1 MKDDKD
7 DMGSLGMD
15 LFAGPAAGDAP
26 HDAAMQDA
34 PAGGALHAFEP
45 LAQRMRPRTFAE
57 FIGQQEAVGAGH
69 FLRRMIESDQIPSLI
84 FYGPPGTGKTTLA
97 QMIAQMTHSAFKK
110 LNAVSAGIADIR
122 KIVKEAEEA
131 RRYYQRR
138 TIVFIDEIHRFNK
151 SQQDVLLPYVEDGR
165 LVLIG
170 ATTEN
175 PFFEV
180 NHALLSRVRI
190 VRLRPLT
197 DGQLLAILK
206 RALGDKERGLGSRSI
221 TADEG
226 VLPAIAQLANG
237 DARMALNV
245 LEGAAAMLPPAGG
258 KLTME
263 LLDEIT
269 GERVQ
274 RYDKT
279 GDNHYDTVSAFIKSM
294 RGSDPDAA
302 LHYLA
307 RMLAAGEDTN
317 FIARRVAICAAE
329 DVGNADPM
337 ALVVA
342 MSAVQAVQFV
352 GMPEARIPLAQAV
365 TYIASAPKSNAAY
378 LGIDAALADVRGRN
392 CGSVPVHLRDS
403 HYKGAETL
411 GHGKTTSIRTISRA
425 ISSGSPIF
433 RRPCATRIITSRRRT
448 ARRSACATTSGNA
461 GPSVSM
467 RMRISDGTGQMSFDT
482 AVHFCYI
489 VYSI

>member
-97 QMIAQMTHSAFKK
+97 QMIAQMTHSDFKK

-131 RRYYQRR
+131 RRFYQRR

-411 GHGKTTSIRTISRA
+411 GHGRGYIYPHDFPGHFKRQSYLPEA
-425 ISSGSPIF
+425 
-433 RRPCATRIITSRRRT
+433 
-448 ARRSACATTSGNA
+448 
-461 GPSVSM
+461 M
-467 RMRISDGTGQMSFDT
+467 RHAHYYEPTENGEEKRLRDYLRKCWPERFHEDENT
-482 AVHFCYI
+482 
-489 VYSI
+489 